1 MRQLSKNKVINKLA
15 NELID
20 QYGWTLRPKRNSPHN
35 VIVDPNTHYS
45 YPIPP
50 SPSCWRAEK
59 NWVAGIR
66 KIMRGVRP

>member
-20 QYGWTLRPKRNSPHN
+20 ERGWALRKKHNSPHN
-35 VIVDPNTHYS
+35 VIIDPITNFS
-45 YPIPP
+45 YPIPVT
-50 SPSCWRAEK
+50 PSCWRAEK

-66 KIMRGVRP
+66 KILRGIRP